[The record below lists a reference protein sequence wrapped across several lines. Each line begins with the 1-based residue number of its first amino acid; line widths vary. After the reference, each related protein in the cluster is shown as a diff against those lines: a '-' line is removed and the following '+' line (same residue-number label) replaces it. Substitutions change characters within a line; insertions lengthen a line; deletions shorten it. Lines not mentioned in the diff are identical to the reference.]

1 MAEIDAVSQAQY
13 YAGML
18 EQQRRLI
25 QDKKQGAKGAPVQKS
40 GFSSLLETTA
50 RTEQAALNADIPG
63 VAGLSDD
70 EAVAVLK
77 DALDRAGDNLK
88 SGAATEY
95 FIAYKQAVTNFMKFV
110 VSRNYTLATSK
121 RRWRSRK
128 WDDDSFHIIRVV
140 DGKLDRLASEVLSN
154 HGDKLALLAKIDE
167 INGLLVDLI
176 S

>member
-1 MAEIDAVSQAQY
+1 MADIDAVSQAQY
-13 YAGML
+13 YTGML
-18 EQQRRLI
+18 EQQRRLS
-25 QDKKQGAKGAPVQKS
+25 QEKKRDARGAPVQKS
-40 GFSSLLETTA
+40 GFGALLETTA
-50 RTEQAALNADIPG
+50 QTEQAALSADIPG

-70 EAVAVLK
+70 EALEVLK

-121 RRWRSRK
+121 RRRRSRK
-128 WDDDSFHIIRVV
+128 WDDDSFHIIRVI
-140 DGKLDRLASEVLSN
+140 DEKLERLAAEVLSN
-154 HGDKLALLAKIDE
+154 HGGKLALLAKIDE